1 MLQFNYTWGTQ
12 LGPDG
17 EKIPEIILK
26 KVQLKINSTFDYDCC
41 YAIEYPPAEITTYR
55 TIFYE
60 KILETLEK
68 EIYEKMQRVFPKITR
83 NLFPLIL
90 DLDTKEI
97 LNVDIDVQSKFDE
110 LYRKLEREKL
120 ETEVND

>member
-1 MLQFNYTWGTQ
+1 M
-12 LGPDG
+12 
-17 EKIPEIILK
+17 
-26 KVQLKINSTFDYDCC
+26 QLKINSKFDFGCC

-60 KILETLEK
+60 KILEALEK